1 MTPILIVGGLVIF
14 IGVPFTLWWWRLA
27 DKWADAE
34 HKRFK
39 VKVDT
44 RERVVVKLPGPGGE
58 QPDGP
63 KVS

>member
-1 MTPILIVGGLVIF
+1 MTPILIVAGLVIF

-39 VKVDT
+39 VKVDP
-44 RERVVVKLPGPGGE
+44 RERIVVKLPGPAGE
-58 QPDGP
+58 QQGGP
-63 KVS
+63 KP